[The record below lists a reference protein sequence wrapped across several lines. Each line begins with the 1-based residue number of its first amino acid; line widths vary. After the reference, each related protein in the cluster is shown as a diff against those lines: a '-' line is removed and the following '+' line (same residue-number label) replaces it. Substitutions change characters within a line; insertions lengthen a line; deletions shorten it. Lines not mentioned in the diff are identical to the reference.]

1 MVSGEKMREEVISV
15 DIVLPVADEIKED
28 VIETIIWE
36 AGVQGFERHD
46 NETFSQLVEEPYPL
60 KAGATRWRVNVAAE
74 TDLDAAVER
83 FRAELAMFPEL
94 EINAWMRDVTGY
106 RTVWMQFF
114 KPTQVSPRVMIHPP
128 WDRPENDIPVMI
140 EIDPGMAFGTGTHET
155 TQLCV
160 RLLDEMAITPNCTV
174 LDVGTGS
181 GILAIAAV
189 KLGASTAFG
198 VDFDPDAIR
207 ESIRNAETNGC
218 GDRCTFRV
226 GELEESDPKADVVIA
241 NILPHVLIAISDGL
255 LAHTLPGGTLILSGI
270 LLVEEDRVR
279 EHFEAEGMR
288 QVERVAKGDWCALA
302 FRYA

>member
-1 MVSGEKMREEVISV
+1 MREEVISV
-15 DIVLPVADEIKED
+15 DIVLPIADPMKED
-28 VIETIIWE
+28 VIETVIWE

-60 KAGATRWRVNVAAE
+60 QAGATRWRVNVAAE
-74 TDLDAAVER
+74 TDLEAAVER
-83 FRAELAMFPEL
+83 FRDELSMFPEL
-94 EINAWMRDVTGY
+94 SITAWMRDVTGY

-128 WDRPENDIPVMI
+128 WDKPENACPIMI

-155 TQLCV
+155 TQLCIK
-160 RLLDEMAITPNCTV
+160 LLDEVGVPEGCSV

-189 KLGASTAFG
+189 KLGADSAVG

-207 ESIRNAETNGC
+207 EAIRNSETNGVGQQC
-218 GDRCTFRV
+218 AYRI
-226 GELEESDPKADVVIA
+226 GELEETDPKAEVVIA

-255 LAHTLPGGTLILSGI
+255 ISHTLPGGLLILSGI

-279 EHFEAEGMR
+279 EHFEAEGMK

-302 FRYA
+302 FRHA

>member
-1 MVSGEKMREEVISV
+1 MREEVISV
-15 DIVLPVADEIKED
+15 DIVLPLADPMIED
-28 VIETIIWE
+28 IVETVIWE

-60 KAGATRWRVNVAAE
+60 QAGATRWRVNVAAE
-74 TDLDAAVER
+74 TDLDAAVAR
-83 FRAELAMFPEL
+83 FRDELRDFPQL
-94 EINAWMRDVTGY
+94 EITAWMRDVTGY

-128 WDRPENDIPVMI
+128 WDRPEVDLPVLI

-160 RLLDEMAITPNCTV
+160 RLLDEIGVPQGCTV

-181 GILAIAAV
+181 GILAIAALR
-189 KLGASTAFG
+189 LGAAKAYG

-207 ESIRNAETNGC
+207 EAIRNAETNGV
-218 GDRCTFRV
+218 GETSEFRV
-226 GELEESDPKADVVIA
+226 GELEDSDPKAEVVIA

-255 LAHTLPGGTLILSGI
+255 IRNTLPGGLLILSGI

-288 QVERVAKGDWCALA
+288 QVERVEKGDWCALA
-302 FRYA
+302 FRHA